1 MIVTH
6 MATLSS
12 ICCRRSTMNR
22 TCVALRVPH
31 NQRADRQR
39 AAAECPP
46 PRPEQWL
53 AAQRDE
59 DRARMAKDCELSG
72 MYQNP
77 ESHQQDIQLGMAIST
92 SNMV

>member
-1 MIVTH
+1 MTQQ
-6 MATLSS
+6 
-12 ICCRRSTMNR
+12 N
-22 TCVALRVPH
+22 LRGSAGASQPAGGSPEGGCGV
-31 NQRADRQR
+31 
-39 AAAECPP
+39 PP

-77 ESHQQDIQLGMAIST
+77 ESHQQDIQLGMTIST